1 MKLYLL
7 ILFII
12 LAGCKTSQQLAI
24 ELDKSINAIV
34 KGVIN
39 PSSIQKKSTA
49 TVQPRRE
56 TEPYSKPNNK
66 SEPKDVR
73 TEPYSKPNNK
83 PEPKDVGTEPYSKPN
98 NKPEPK
104 GAKNKTAVTK
114 SEICIKVQQ
123 GDRDA
128 ILTALNERI
137 SCAKPKNKTAATQP
151 EQKDAVSKTLEYS
164 DEEICIG
171 VKMKKRDFIKLALT
185 KKLRC

>member
-1 MKLYLL
+1 MKLYLV

-34 KGVIN
+34 KGVTN

-66 SEPKDVR
+66 
-73 TEPYSKPNNK
+73 
-83 PEPKDVGTEPYSKPN
+83 PESKDVGTEPYSKPN
-98 NKPEPK
+98 NKPESK
-104 GAKNKTAVTK
+104 GAKKKTAITK

-137 SCAKPKNKTAATQP
+137 SCAKSKNKTAATQP

>member
-1 MKLYLL
+1 ML

-49 TVQPRRE
+49 TVQPHRE
-56 TEPYSKPNNK
+56 TESYSQ
-66 SEPKDVR
+66 
-73 TEPYSKPNNK
+73 PNNK